1 MLTKKL
7 ARLIL
12 VLFGFLFISTQS
24 YSQDINELKSQISTL
39 PNGRTKVDKL
49 IQLAHLELDKSNFT
63 SMQESIDKALKI
75 SDEVNYNLG
84 RAKALMMYSTMHKLR
99 RDFDVAIDYGLKAI
113 KIFEQEDQDIPLYD
127 AYGEMCFLYQDW
139 GIYENAIDY
148 EKKALRVAERMNDL
162 ERQTE
167 IWYLLGNS
175 YLLLRNYDEALVY
188 FRKGAEYYKG
198 QYALNNRKEDL
209 QSYNNAL
216 SKIASIEMRR
226 GNYEIAKDVN
236 FEILSHKQTLGDE
249 EGTHVPLNDIG
260 YCFQKLGKSE
270 KALKYFQDALAV
282 NKKFGKPDVQNTT
295 LLINIGTLSNQN
307 LRHNDALKAYDEVLN
322 IRIKQGQ
329 PGPIAQAYSYK
340 ATVYQGR
347 GSFAEARK
355 YFNKSSE
362 YARMAGDY
370 EQLEKN
376 YKKIANNYVRT
387 NDYKKAFQAISSL
400 NVLKDSIIGA
410 ERRRLN
416 EITEARIAAEQKE
429 KEIDLLIMDQKVTEA
444 QMKKLAEENA
454 RKAKDLELLQ
464 QEQSLKEF
472 QLKQNELEK
481 DKKAQ
486 ELLITLNALEAEKK
500 SKEIDQLVKTKK
512 LNELRLQEN
521 EIRTRQREQELELLE
536 RDKELQE
543 SKIKEAETMRKVYII
558 MMVLLFVVI
567 GVIVTG
573 YIQNRSKNKKLAN
586 KNDEILGQKM
596 EIEKQRD
603 ALESAKTQIEK
614 AYDNI
619 QVLSEF
625 GQKITAILDLESI
638 NWTAYAYV
646 NTLMDAAVF
655 GIGIYREKY
664 DKIEYI
670 NFLENGL
677 SLPLF
682 SYDMDKKNSLSVL
695 CYKSSE
701 EIVINDYDNEV
712 ENFLRETPDFKTS
725 EVPKS
730 LVYLPLIT
738 EKSLGVLTVQSYDR
752 NAYSRNELNILRTLA
767 SYVAIALT
775 NANAYQEIE
784 NQNKHITDSIRYAQ
798 TIQRAILPSNA
809 KMQTGLLENFIF
821 FKPKDIVSG
830 DFYWFSKIDERKE
843 NLASVNFSKNDVA
856 ERIFV
861 AALDCTGHGVPGG
874 FMSMI
879 GNTLLNEIIN
889 QKQVYDPAKILD
901 MLNEGVIDALHQEN
915 KSNDDGMDVCL
926 CMIERTL
933 TGEDRIVF
941 SGAKRPLY
949 IMEPGSTE
957 MLEYKGDNKSIGGV
971 HKRKSSKIS
980 FSNTVIDVVK
990 GSSIYLT
997 TDGLQDQNNKHG
1009 KKFGKIKL
1017 IEMLQ
1022 QNADKPMLEQK
1033 SALEKA
1039 LDEHMG
1045 VIPQRDDI
1053 TILGLRL

>member
-1 MLTKKL
+1 MFTKKL
-7 ARLIL
+7 TRLIL
-12 VLFGFLFISTQS
+12 VLLGFLFLSIQS
-24 YSQDINELKSQISTL
+24 FAQDANELKSQISSLPDGTL
-39 PNGRTKVDKL
+39 KVDKL
-49 IQLAHLELDKSNFT
+49 IELAHWELDKSQFT
-63 SMQESIDKALKI
+63 SMQKNIDEALRI
-75 SDEVNYNLG
+75 AREVDYNLG
-84 RAKALMMYSTMHKLR
+84 EAKALMMYSTMYKLK
-99 RDFDVAIDYGLKAI
+99 RDFSVAIDYGLKAI
-113 KIFEQEDQDIPLYD
+113 KIFEEENQDIPLYD
-127 AYGEMCFLYQDW
+127 AYGELCFLYQDW
-139 GIYENAIDY
+139 GIYDNAIKF

-167 IWYLLGNS
+167 IWSLLGNS
-175 YLLLRNYDEALVY
+175 YLLLRNYEDALVY
-188 FRKGAEYYKG
+188 FHKGAEYYKG
-198 QYALNNRKEDL
+198 LYALNGNNEDL
-209 QSYNNAL
+209 QTHNTAL
-216 SKIASIEMRR
+216 SKIASIEMKRK
-226 GNYEIAKDVN
+226 NYEIAKTTN
-236 FEILSHKQTLGDE
+236 FEILSNKRKLGDE
-249 EGTHVPLNDIG
+249 ERTHVPLNDIG
-260 YCFQKLGKSE
+260 FCFQKLGKSE
-270 KALKYFQDALAV
+270 KALTYFQKALAI
-282 NKKFGKPDVQNTT
+282 NKKYGKPDVQNTT
-295 LLINIGTLSNQN
+295 LLINIGTLSNQSYRHGEA
-307 LRHNDALKAYDEVLN
+307 LRAYDEVLK

-329 PGPIAQAYSYK
+329 PGPIAQALSYK
-340 ATVYQGR
+340 ATVYYSR
-347 GSFAEARK
+347 GNTTEARK
-355 YFNKSSE
+355 YYEQSSQ
-362 YARMAGDY
+362 YARQAGDFV
-370 EQLEKN
+370 QLEKN
-376 YKKIANNYVRT
+376 YKKIAGIYVKT
-387 NDYKKAFQAISSL
+387 NDYKKAYNSMNSL
-400 NVLKDSIIGA
+400 IILKDSILGA
-410 ERRRLN
+410 ERRRLK
-416 EITEARIAAEQKE
+416 ETTEARIEAEQKE
-429 KEIDLLIMDQKVTEA
+429 KEIDLLMMDQKVAEA
-444 QMKKLAEENA
+444 EMKKLIEENA
-454 RKAKDLELLQ
+454 RKANDLELLQ
-464 QEQSLKEF
+464 REQSLKEF
-472 QLKQNELEK
+472 QLKQEVLEK
-481 DKKAQ
+481 EKKDQ
-486 ELLITLNALEAEKK
+486 ELLLTLNQLEDEKK
-500 SKEIDQLVKTKK
+500 EKEIDQLVKSQK
-512 LNELRLQEN
+512 LNELRIKEN
-521 EIRTRQREQELELLE
+521 EIRNQQKEQELELLE
-536 RDKELQE
+536 RERELQE
-543 SKIKEAETMRKVYII
+543 SKINEQEAMRKVYLI
-558 MMVLLFVVI
+558 MVVLLFIVI
-567 GVIVTG
+567 AVIVTG

-586 KNDEILGQKM
+586 KNEEILGQKV

-603 ALESAKTQIEK
+603 ALESAKSQIEK

-695 CYKSSE
+695 CYKSGE
-701 EIVINDYDNEV
+701 EIVLNDYES
-712 ENFLRETPDFKTS
+712 EIHNFLRDSPEFKTS
-725 EVPKS
+725 EDPKS

-738 EKSLGVLTVQSYDR
+738 EKALGVLTVQSYDR

-798 TIQRAILPSNA
+798 TIQRAILPANA
-809 KMQTGLLENFIF
+809 KIQTGLLENFVF

-830 DFYWFSKIDERKE
+830 DFYWYSKIDERKE
-843 NLASVNFSKNDVA
+843 KLASATFTKTDVT
-856 ERIFV
+856 ERIFI

-889 QKQVYDPAKILD
+889 QKKVFDPAKILD

-926 CMIERTL
+926 CMIERTIA
-933 TGEDRIVF
+933 GGDKIVF

-949 IMEPGSTE
+949 IKEPGQSE
-957 MLEYKGDNKSIGGV
+957 IVEYKGDNKSVGGV

-990 GSSIYLT
+990 GSSVYLT
-997 TDGLQDQNNKHG
+997 TDGLQDQNNKNG

-1017 IEMLQ
+1017 VDMLEA
-1022 QNADKPMLEQK
+1022 NADKPMLEQK

-1053 TILGLRL
+1053 TILGVRL

>member
-1 MLTKKL
+1 MLTNKL
-7 ARLIL
+7 TRLIL
-12 VLFGFLFISTQS
+12 VLFGFLFLSVQS
-24 YSQDINELKSQISTL
+24 FGQDIQSLKSEISTL
-39 PNGRTKVDKL
+39 PNGRSKVDKL
-49 IQLAHLELDKSNFT
+49 IKLSRLELDKSNFT
-63 SMQESIDKALKI
+63 SMQKSADDALKI
-75 SDEVNYNLG
+75 SEEIEYNIG
-84 RAKALMMYSTMHKLR
+84 RAKALMMYSTMFKLR
-99 RDFDVAIDYGLKAI
+99 RNFDVAIDYGLKAV
-113 KIFEQEDQDIPLYD
+113 KIFEEEGQDIPLYD
-127 AYGEMCFLYQDW
+127 AYGELCFLYQDW
-139 GIYENAIDY
+139 GIIENAIEY
-148 EKKALRVAERMNDL
+148 EKKALKVAEKMKDL
-162 ERQTE
+162 GRQTE
-167 IWYLLGNS
+167 IWALLGNS
-175 YLLLRNYDEALVY
+175 YLLLQNFEEALVY
-188 FRKGAEYYKG
+188 FRKGGEYYKS
-198 QYALNNRKEDL
+198 QYALYSKEVDL
-209 QSYNNAL
+209 QSYNSVL
-216 SKIASIEMRR
+216 SKIAQIEMRR

-236 FEILSHKQTLGDE
+236 FEILSHKEKLGDE

-295 LLINIGTLSNQN
+295 LLINIGTLSNHN
-307 LRHNDALKAYDEVLN
+307 YRHNDALRAYDEVIA
-322 IRIKQGQ
+322 IRTKQGQ

-340 ATVYQGR
+340 ATVYFGR
-347 GSFAEARK
+347 GSYSEARK

-362 YARMAGDY
+362 YARIAGDY
-370 EQLEKN
+370 TQLEKN
-376 YKKIANNYVRT
+376 FKQISEIYVKT
-387 NDYKKAFQAISSL
+387 NDYKKAFLAIKRL
-400 NVLKDSIIGA
+400 NVLKDSIIEN
-410 ERRRLN
+410 ERQKFKEN
-416 EITEARIAAEQKE
+416 AEARIAAEQKE
-429 KEIDLLIMDQKVTEA
+429 KEIDLLVMNKKVTEA
-444 QMKKLAEENA
+444 QMTKLAEENA
-454 RKAKDLELLQ
+454 RKAKELELLQ
-464 QEQSLKEF
+464 RDQSLKEI
-472 QLKQNELEK
+472 QLIQQGLEK
-481 DKKAQ
+481 DKKDQ
-486 ELLITLNALEAEKK
+486 ELLITLNALETEKK
-500 SKEIDQLVKTKK
+500 GKEIDQLVKTKK
-512 LNELRLQEN
+512 LNELRIQEN
-521 EIRTRQREQELELLE
+521 EIRNQQKEQALELLE
-536 RDKELQE
+536 REKELQN
-543 SKIKEAETMRKVYII
+543 SKIKEADTMRKFYII
-558 MMVLLFVVI
+558 MMALLFVVI

-573 YIQNRSKNKKLAN
+573 YVQNRSKNKKLAI
-586 KNDEILGQKM
+586 KNDEILGQNV

-701 EIVINDYDNEV
+701 EIVINDYEAEIN
-712 ENFLRETPDFKTS
+712 NFLREDPDFKTS
-725 EVPKS
+725 ENPKS
-730 LVYLPLIT
+730 LVYFPLIT
-738 EKSLGVLTVQSYDR
+738 EKSLGVLTVQSYGR

-809 KMQTGLLENFIF
+809 KIQTGLLENFVF

-830 DFYWFSKIDERKE
+830 DFYWYSRIDERKE
-843 NLASVNFSKNDVA
+843 KLTSTNFSKTDVS
-856 ERIFV
+856 ERIFI

-889 QKQVYDPAKILD
+889 QKQVYDPARVLD
-901 MLNEGVIDALHQEN
+901 MLNDGVIDALHQEN

-933 TGEDRIVF
+933 TGDDRVVF
-941 SGAKRPLY
+941 SGAKRPLL

-957 MLEYKGDNKSIGGV
+957 LIEYKGDNKSVGGV

-990 GSSIYLT
+990 GSSVYLT
-997 TDGLQDQNNKHG
+997 TDGLQDQNNKEG
-1009 KKFGKIKL
+1009 KKYGKMKL
-1017 IEMLQ
+1017 VEMLEK
-1022 QNADKPMLEQK
+1022 NANKPMLEQK
-1033 SALEKA
+1033 SALEKSLA
-1039 LDEHMG
+1039 EHMG
-1045 VIPQRDDI
+1045 IIPQRDDI
-1053 TILGLRL
+1053 TILGIRL